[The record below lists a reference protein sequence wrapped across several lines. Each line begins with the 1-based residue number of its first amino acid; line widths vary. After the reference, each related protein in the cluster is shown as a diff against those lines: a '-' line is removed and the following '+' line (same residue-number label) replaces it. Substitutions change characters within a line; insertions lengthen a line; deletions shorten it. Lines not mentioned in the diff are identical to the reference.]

1 MHNKIL
7 HRFFSNNKALLSRT
21 RTSFANLQV
30 RIIKKKANFLLLF
43 KYGYMRSNLARLG
56 EYPTHWDVADMSNL
70 FYFYFGFV
78 WSSEMIRL
86 PSSRLSK
93 RNGLNKNRCKREK
106 EIIQMRMYQFKLP
119 NSTKELNLF
128 LWRGYEHV
136 FSLTRWN
143 KLYINKKI
151 YYPAYQARPP
161 VGIFFRYKYRARK

>member
-1 MHNKIL
+1 M
-7 HRFFSNNKALLSRT
+7 LSRT
-21 RTSFANLQV
+21 RTSLHV
-30 RIIKKKANFLLLF
+30 RIFKKEANFLLLF
-43 KYGYMRSNLARLG
+43 EYGYMRRKLVRLG
-56 EYPTHWDVADMSNL
+56 GYLTHQDVAAMSNL
-70 FYFYFGFV
+70 FYFHFEFI
-78 WSSEMIRL
+78 WSRGMTRL

-106 EIIQMRMYQFKLP
+106 EIIQMHMYQFKLP

-143 KLYINKKI
+143 KLYINKKR

>member
-1 MHNKIL
+1 M
-7 HRFFSNNKALLSRT
+7 LSRT
-21 RTSFANLQV
+21 RTSLHV
-30 RIIKKKANFLLLF
+30 RIFKKEANFLLLF
-43 KYGYMRSNLARLG
+43 EYGYMRRKLVRLG
-56 EYPTHWDVADMSNL
+56 GYLTHRDVADMSNH
-70 FYFYFGFV
+70 FYFHFGFI
-78 WSSEMIRL
+78 WSRVMTRL

-106 EIIQMRMYQFKLP
+106 EVTQMRMYQFKLP

-151 YYPAYQARPP
+151 YYAAYQARPP

>member
-1 MHNKIL
+1 MIKFYID
-7 HRFFSNNKALLSRT
+7 FFSNNKALLSRT
-21 RTSFANLQV
+21 RTSLHV
-30 RIIKKKANFLLLF
+30 RIFKKEANFFTFWVWLYEKKIGSFRGISHSPRCCCYVKSLLF
-43 KYGYMRSNLARLG
+43 SFWVYMIRG
-56 EYPTHWDVADMSNL
+56 MT
-70 FYFYFGFV
+70 
-78 WSSEMIRL
+78 RL

-143 KLYINKKI
+143 KLYINKKR